1 MALRRHA
8 RLMIYN
14 ATLQD
19 VFHKKEH
26 YKPLRA
32 LIAHANNTKTQRC
45 ATGSGTHTH
54 KLGMHNIFRTHKF
67 VIMGDFVLSAD
78 NETIS

>member
-32 LIAHANNTKTQRC
+32 LIAHANNTKTQRRC
-45 ATGSGTHTH
+45 ATGSGTHTE
-54 KLGMHNIFRTHKF
+54 KKPEIRDAQYFS
-67 VIMGDFVLSAD
+67 DP
-78 NETIS
+78 